1 MPDAGHPR
9 GKRHEQRGDG
19 RSDMVIWTA
28 TPPVFTTRPASRG
41 RSRTRRPER
50 RRNRRLAPGV
60 VRHRRAE
67 LLPPALAKVR
77 AALPHL
83 EISLRVAD
91 RDQALSTLRQGTLDL
106 AVIEVHP
113 ARGDGPRPD
122 LRPLLSDP
130 FRIVVP
136 RGHRLAKKHIIKL
149 TDAADEPWIDIRC
162 EVGCCRAATSS
173 AFRQAGFD
181 PRRLVEADE
190 YWPAQG
196 FVAARLGLDRCDIS
210 PPMLSTY
217 VQPRPSSPPRFHR
230 CRTRPLQPQTTWL
243 PRYVPA

>member
-136 RGHRLAKKHIIKL
+136 RGHRLAKS
-149 TDAADEPWIDIRC
+149 
-162 EVGCCRAATSS
+162 TSS
-173 AFRQAGFD
+173 
-181 PRRLVEADE
+181 
-190 YWPAQG
+190 
-196 FVAARLGLDRCDIS
+196 
-210 PPMLSTY
+210 
-217 VQPRPSSPPRFHR
+217 SSPTPP
-230 CRTRPLQPQTTWL
+230 TNPGLTSDAKSAAAAPQPAAPSAKPDLT
-243 PRYVPA
+243 PAG

>member
-1 MPDAGHPR
+1 MPDAGHSR

-28 TPPVFTTRPASRG
+28 TPPVFTSRLASRG

-106 AVIEVHP
+106 AVIEVHTPP
-113 ARGDGPRPD
+113 AEMDRD
-122 LRPLLSDP
+122 LIYALCSATRSGSSCP
-130 FRIVVP
+130 
-136 RGHRLAKKHIIKL
+136 
-149 TDAADEPWIDIRC
+149 
-162 EVGCCRAATSS
+162 AAT
-173 AFRQAGFD
+173 AWPKAHHQAH
-181 PRRLVEADE
+181 RR
-190 YWPAQG
+190 
-196 FVAARLGLDRCDIS
+196 RRRTLD
-210 PPMLSTY
+210 
-217 VQPRPSSPPRFHR
+217 
-230 CRTRPLQPQTTWL
+230 
-243 PRYVPA
+243 